1 MISNAIKESRTRSL
15 REKKHGIIET
25 LPIQPLKPFNLEKSQ
40 YLKVGRE
47 NIERCPLQKLTVHS
61 VREKSDDAAGNLNL
75 LKR

>member
-1 MISNAIKESRTRSL
+1 MPLKNQKQEVFVKTTW
-15 REKKHGIIET
+15 IIET

-61 VREKSDDAAGNLNL
+61 VREKSDVAAGNLNL